1 MLYGVT
7 VSTSDSGS
15 GGGGSNPFGA
25 TAFRIMPYGITV
37 AQQVLAL
44 LAKVRLLLGRRYTAP
59 WCNGSIPNSGSGG
72 GGSNPSGAVY
82 MEFVAEWFRRKFVAL
97 VYAGSNPVKLPETV
111 GSSKRSGLQIFNL
124 STRVRSSYR
133 LHQASIA
140 QW

>member
-1 MLYGVT
+1 MSMSGVRISHESPTLLYGVT
-7 VSTSDSGS
+7 VS
-15 GGGGSNPFGA
+15 
-25 TAFRIMPYGITV
+25 
-37 AQQVLAL
+37 
-44 LAKVRLLLGRRYTAP
+44 
-59 WCNGSIPNSGSGG
+59 IPDSGSGG

-133 LHQASIA
+133 LRNASIA

>member
-15 GGGGSNPFGA
+15 EGGGSNPFRA

-59 WCNGSIPNSGSGG
+59 WCNGSIPDSGSGG

-133 LHQASIA
+133 LRNASIA